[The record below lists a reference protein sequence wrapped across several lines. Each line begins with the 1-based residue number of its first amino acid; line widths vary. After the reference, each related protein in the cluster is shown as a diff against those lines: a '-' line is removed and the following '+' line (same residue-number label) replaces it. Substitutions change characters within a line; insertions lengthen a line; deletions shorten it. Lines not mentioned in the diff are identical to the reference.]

1 MCGGVTIASLSMGA
15 ETSKIAYSFDKLG
28 RHDPGLV

>member
-1 MCGGVTIASLSMGA
+1 MCGGVTAASLNMGA
-15 ETSKIAYSFDKLG
+15 ETSKIPTHDKLG